1 VSGTE
6 SIVIIGAGHAG
17 GRAAEAM
24 RAAGHAG
31 RITLVGAESHV
42 PYERPPLSK
51 ELLAG
56 TMEVEKTYLN
66 PDSFYEEND
75 IQLHLGVVAQEIER
89 NLGRVRLD
97 DDTDVAFDKL
107 LIATGGRVR
116 KLACEGADLKG
127 VHYVRD
133 LADTLNL
140 RPELREGTRLCVI
153 GGGFIGLEV
162 AATARKRGCHVTV
175 VELADQVLARVADP
189 SVGALVADRH
199 RAEGVHVLTGASVE
213 RIEGDGEVAEVICT
227 DGETIEVDLVVAGIG
242 ILPNVEIAAEAGIEC
257 APKGTP
263 GGIKTDEFG
272 RTSAE
277 GIFAA
282 GDVAYQFNPVLG
294 RHVRLESWANA
305 QNGGIR
311 VARNMVG
318 EMEPFAEVPWFWSD
332 QYDLNLQVA
341 GAPLSWD
348 RVVVRG
354 DPTAGKCIVFYM
366 TGAHVVG
373 ATTFNLGRDMRFCK
387 ALIESAK
394 DVVDADLA
402 DEDKRLRDLA
412 G

>member
-56 TMEVEKTYLN
+56 TMDVEKTYLN

-75 IQLHLGVVAQEIER
+75 IQLHLGVTAQEIER

-107 LIATGGRVR
+107 LLATGGRVR
-116 KLACEGADLKG
+116 KLSCEGADLKG
-127 VHYVRD
+127 VHYIRD
-133 LADTLNL
+133 LTDTLTL
-140 RPELREGTRLCVI
+140 RPELQEGTRLCVI

-175 VELADQVLARVADP
+175 VELADEVLARVADP

-199 RAEGVHVLTGASVE
+199 RAQGVHVLTGASVE
-213 RIEGDGEVAEVICT
+213 RIEGDAEVAEVICT
-227 DGETIEVDLVVAGIG
+227 DGETIEADLVVAGIG
-242 ILPNVEIAAEAGIEC
+242 ILPNMEIAAEAGIEC
-257 APKGTP
+257 GN
-263 GGIKTDEFG
+263 GIKTDEFG
-272 RTSAE
+272 RTSAK
-277 GIFAA
+277 GIFAT
-282 GDVAYQFNPVLG
+282 GDVAFHYNPLMG
-294 RHVRLESWANA
+294 RHLRLESWANA

-311 VARNMVG
+311 VAQNMVG
-318 EMEPFAEVPWFWSD
+318 DMQPFAEVPWFWSD

-341 GAPLSWD
+341 GAPESWD

-354 DPTAGKCIVFYM
+354 DPAADKGIVFYM
-366 TGAHVVG
+366 TGARVVG
-373 ATTFNLGRDMRFCK
+373 VTSFSLGRDMRFCK
-387 ALIESAK
+387 ALIESGKEVA
-394 DVVDADLA
+394 DADLA
-402 DEDKRLRDLA
+402 DEAKRLRDVAA

>member
-56 TMEVEKTYLN
+56 TIDVEKTYLN

-75 IQLHLGVVAQEIER
+75 IQLHLGVTAQEIER

-107 LIATGGRVR
+107 LLATGGRVR
-116 KLACEGADLKG
+116 KLSCEGADLKG
-127 VHYVRD
+127 VHYIRD
-133 LADTLNL
+133 LTHTLTL
-140 RPELREGTRLCVI
+140 RPELQEGTRLCVI

-175 VELADQVLARVADP
+175 VELANEVLARVADP

-199 RAEGVHVLTGASVE
+199 RAQGVHVLTGASVE
-213 RIEGDGEVAEVICT
+213 RIEGDAEVAEVICT

-242 ILPNVEIAAEAGIEC
+242 ILPNMEIAAEAGIEC
-257 APKGTP
+257 GN
-263 GGIKTDEFG
+263 GIKTDEFG
-272 RTSAE
+272 RTSAK

-282 GDVAYQFNPVLG
+282 GDVAFHYNPLLG
-294 RHVRLESWANA
+294 RHLRLESWANA

-311 VARNMVG
+311 VAQNMVG
-318 EMEPFAEVPWFWSD
+318 EMQPFAEVPWFWSD
-332 QYDLNLQVA
+332 QFDLNLQVA
-341 GAPLSWD
+341 GAPESWD

-354 DPTAGKCIVFYM
+354 DPAADKGIVFYM
-366 TGAHVVG
+366 TGARVVG
-373 ATTFNLGRDMRFCK
+373 ATSFNLGRDMRFCK
-387 ALIESAK
+387 ALIESGKEVA
-394 DVVDADLA
+394 DADLA
-402 DEDKRLRDLA
+402 DEAKRLRDVAA

>member
-1 VSGTE
+1 MSGTE

-56 TMEVEKTYLN
+56 TMDVEKTYLN

-75 IQLHLGVVAQEIER
+75 IQLHLGVTAQEIER

-107 LIATGGRVR
+107 LLATGGRVR
-116 KLACEGADLKG
+116 KLSCEGADLKG
-127 VHYVRD
+127 VHYIRD
-133 LADTLNL
+133 LTDTLTL
-140 RPELREGTRLCVI
+140 RPELQEGTRLCVI

-162 AATARKRGCHVTV
+162 AATARKLGCHVTV
-175 VELADQVLARVADP
+175 VELANEVLARVADP

-199 RAEGVHVLTGASVE
+199 RAQGVHVLTGASVE
-213 RIEGDGEVAEVICT
+213 RIEGDAEVAEVICT
-227 DGETIEVDLVVAGIG
+227 DGETIEADLVVAGIG
-242 ILPNVEIAAEAGIEC
+242 ILPNMEIAAEAGIEC
-257 APKGTP
+257 GN
-263 GGIKTDEFG
+263 GIKTDEFG
-272 RTSAE
+272 RTSAK
-277 GIFAA
+277 GIFAT
-282 GDVAYQFNPVLG
+282 GDVAFHYNPLMG
-294 RHVRLESWANA
+294 RHLRLESWANA

-311 VARNMVG
+311 VAQNMVG
-318 EMEPFAEVPWFWSD
+318 DMQPFAEVPWFWSD

-341 GAPLSWD
+341 GAPESWD

-354 DPTAGKCIVFYM
+354 DPAADKGIVFYM
-366 TGAHVVG
+366 TGARVVG
-373 ATTFNLGRDMRFCK
+373 VTSFSLGRDMRFCK
-387 ALIESAK
+387 ALIESGKEVA
-394 DVVDADLA
+394 DADLA
-402 DEDKRLRDLA
+402 DEAKRLRDVAA

>member
-75 IQLHLGVVAQEIER
+75 IQLHLGVTAQEIER
-89 NLGRVRLD
+89 ELGRVRLD

-107 LIATGGRVR
+107 LLATGGRVR

-127 VHYVRD
+127 VHYIRD
-133 LADTLNL
+133 LTDTLTL
-140 RPELREGTRLCVI
+140 RPELQEGTRLCVI

-175 VELADQVLARVADP
+175 VELADEVLARVADT

-199 RAEGVHVLTGASVE
+199 RAQGVHVLTGASVE
-213 RIEGDGEVAEVICT
+213 RIEGDAEVAEVICT

-242 ILPNVEIAAEAGIEC
+242 ILPNMEIAAEAGIEC
-257 APKGTP
+257 GN
-263 GGIKTDEFG
+263 GIKTDEFG

-282 GDVAYQFNPVLG
+282 GDVAFHYNPLLG
-294 RHVRLESWANA
+294 RHLRLESWANA

-311 VARNMVG
+311 VAQNMVG
-318 EMEPFAEVPWFWSD
+318 EMQPYAEVPWFWSD
-332 QYDLNLQVA
+332 QFDLNLQVA
-341 GAPLSWD
+341 GAPESWD

-354 DPTAGKCIVFYM
+354 DPAADKGIVFYM
-366 TGAHVVG
+366 TGARVVG
-373 ATTFNLGRDMRFCK
+373 ATSFNLGRDMRFCK
-387 ALIESAK
+387 ALIESGKEVA
-394 DVVDADLA
+394 DADLA
-402 DEDKRLRDLA
+402 DEAKRLRDVAA